1 MHSNTKALVLRAVD
15 YKETD
20 KVLTL
25 LTPMDG
31 KVTASARGS
40 RKRGSALAAGTQLL
54 IWSDMV
60 LYEYQGRWSVKEAAV
75 ERQFRGVE
83 QDIERLSLGCYFA
96 ELAETLA
103 VEDLPAQ
110 ELLSLVLN
118 SLHVLDKLPQKPL
131 ELVKAV
137 FELKL
142 MCLSGYE
149 PILDACAVCGQDPP
163 EDPRFHLRE
172 GVLHC
177 ASCRGEVGE
186 GISMPVSPS
195 ALAAMRHVVY
205 GDPKRLF
212 SFQMDEE
219 SLKQLAGI
227 CEAYLMTQ
235 LERGFRTLD
244 FYKQIHIPAIT

>member
-1 MHSNTKALVLRAVD
+1 MHSSTKALVLRSVD
-15 YKETD
+15 YKESD
-20 KVLTL
+20 KILTL
-25 LTPMDG
+25 LTPQDG

-40 RKRGSALAAGTQLL
+40 RKKGSSIAAGTQLL
-54 IWSDMV
+54 TYADMV

-96 ELAETLA
+96 EVAEALA
-103 VEDLPAQ
+103 VEDLPAP

-118 SLHVLDKLPQKPL
+118 SLHVLDKRPEKPL
-131 ELVKAV
+131 EQVKAA
-137 FELKL
+137 FELKV

-149 PILDACAVCGQDPP
+149 PILDACAVCGQEPP
-163 EDPRFHLRE
+163 QQPRFHLKE

-177 ASCRGEVGE
+177 AACREEVGE
-186 GISMPVSPS
+186 GISMPLSPS
-195 ALAAMRHVVY
+195 TLAAMRHIVY

-212 SFQMDEE
+212 SFQLDRD
-219 SLKQLAGI
+219 SLEQLSGV

-235 LERGFRTLD
+235 LERGFGTLD
-244 FYKQIHIPAIT
+244 FFKQIRIPTV

>member
-1 MHSNTKALVLRAVD
+1 MHSNTKALVLRSVD

-25 LTPMDG
+25 LTPENG
-31 KVTASARGS
+31 KVTVSAKGS
-40 RKRGSALAAGTQLL
+40 RRRGSAIAAGTQLL
-54 IWSDMV
+54 CWSDMA
-60 LYEYQGRWSVKEAAV
+60 LYEYRGRWSVKEAVV

-83 QDIERLSLGCYFA
+83 QDVQRLSLGCYFA
-96 ELAETLA
+96 EVAETLA

-137 FELKL
+137 FELKA
-142 MCLSGYE
+142 MCLAGYE
-149 PILDACAVCGQDPP
+149 PILDSCAVCGVAQP
-163 EDPRFHLRE
+163 EPAGFHLKE

-177 ASCRGEVGE
+177 AACRNEVGE
-186 GISMPVSPS
+186 GISMPVTLPV
-195 ALAAMRHVVY
+195 LAAMRHIVY

-212 SFQMDEE
+212 SFALDEG
-219 SLKQLAGI
+219 SLKQLSGV

-244 FYKQIHIPAIT
+244 FYKQMCAVP